1 MEHIR
6 TGGAGEQAA
15 AAHLRAA
22 GYKILALNYRA
33 RPGEIDIVAADGD
46 TLVFVEVKTRK
57 SDAYGTPAEAVTYR
71 KQGKL
76 IATAQCYLKH
86 HGLYDRPLRFDVMEV
101 RLEPGKKPML
111 NHIINAFGR

>member
-6 TGGAGEQAA
+6 TGDAGEQAA
-15 AAHLRAA
+15 AAYLRTA
-22 GYKILALNYRA
+22 GYKILALKYRA
-33 RPGEIDIVAADGD
+33 RPGEIDIVAADGG

-57 SDAYGTPAEAVTYR
+57 SDAFGTPAEAVTFR

-86 HGLYDRPLRFDVMEV
+86 HGLYDKPLRFDVMEV
-101 RLEPGKKPML
+101 RLVPGKEPRL